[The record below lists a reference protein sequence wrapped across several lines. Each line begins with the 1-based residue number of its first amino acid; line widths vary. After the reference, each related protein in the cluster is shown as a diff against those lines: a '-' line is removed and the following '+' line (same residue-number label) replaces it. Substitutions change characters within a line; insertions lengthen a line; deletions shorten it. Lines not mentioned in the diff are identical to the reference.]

1 MIYRPFG
8 KTGWRVSQ
16 IGVGCWQFGG
26 AITLDGQPDG
36 WPGINDNDSI
46 AVVRRALELGINFF
60 DTADMYGWGHSE
72 EILGRALKDG
82 LAGVGG
88 RDRVYIASK
97 VGFWHDDN
105 GRRTLNESRDYI
117 IAACEASLR
126 RLQLTHL
133 DLYQCHLGRTERWPE
148 FLDAFERLQKAGKIR
163 QYGVSTNDLDVVQ
176 RFDDRQN
183 LASVQANYN
192 LLDSRAEQTLL
203 PYCRSRGIAFIAR
216 GPLAMGKLGGR
227 MTANTKFDA
236 NDIRTKWLAPESRET
251 FERDLAIVERLRP
264 LAAKN
269 GYTLA
274 QFALKYVLTHVAV
287 STTIAGTKTRTQLED
302 SVSATFL
309 SPLST
314 DDLAGIAAARVTE

>member
-26 AITLDGQPDG
+26 AITLDGKPDG

-72 EILGRALKDG
+72 EVLGRALKDG
-82 LAGVGG
+82 LTAVGG

-105 GRRTLNESRDYI
+105 GQRTLNESRDYI
-117 IAACEASLR
+117 IAACDASLR

-133 DLYQCHLGRTERWPE
+133 DLYQCHLWRTERWPE

-163 QYGVSTNDLDVVQ
+163 QYGVSTNDLDMVQ
-176 RFDDRQN
+176 RFDDRQG
-183 LASVQANYN
+183 LAAVQANYN
-192 LLDSRAEQTLL
+192 LLDHRAETALL
-203 PYCRSRGIAFIAR
+203 PYCRARGIAFIAR

-236 NDIRTKWLAPESRET
+236 NDIRIKWLDPANREA
-251 FERDLAIVERLRP
+251 FERDMTIVDRLRP
-264 LAAKN
+264 IAGKN

-287 STTIAGTKTRTQLED
+287 SITIAGTKTRTQLED
-302 SVSATFL
+302 SVSSTFL
-309 SPLST
+309 PPLTT
-314 DDLAGIAAARVTE
+314 DELAATAAARQID